1 LYVHL
6 VDFEKAFDSVHRESL
21 WLIMQSYG
29 IPSKMISM
37 VKAVYNDFDCAVVD
51 EEDTTALSKIRTGVK
66 QESNMSG
73 LLFMRVVD
81 WVLRKTLQESNTG
94 IS

>member
-1 LYVHL
+1 MCQFALHVHL

-37 VKAVYNDFDCAVVD
+37 VKALYNDFEWAVVD
-51 EEDTTALSKIRTGVK
+51 EEDTT
-66 QESNMSG
+66 E
-73 LLFMRVVD
+73 
-81 WVLRKTLQESNTG
+81 
-94 IS
+94 